1 MLETVWAFVGMR
13 NYKDELIKYLKF
25 KKHMGYVETRCMH
38 LRNSIC
44 RQACKYG
51 NVDKV
56 TRDKYLKYNKYLL
69 KLRNGR
75 K

>member
-1 MLETVWAFVGMR
+1 
-13 NYKDELIKYLKF
+13 
-25 KKHMGYVETRCMH
+25 MGYVETQCMH

-44 RQACKYG
+44 KQACMYG

-56 TRDKYLKYNKYLL
+56 TRAKYLKYNKYLL
-69 KLRNGR
+69 KLRNGT

>member
-1 MLETVWAFVGMR
+1 MR
-13 NYKDELIKYLKF
+13 NYKHELIKYLKF
-25 KKHMGYVETRCMH
+25 KKHMGYVESQCMH

-44 RQACKYG
+44 RQACMYG

-56 TRDKYLKYNKYLL
+56 IREKYLKYNKYLL
-69 KLRNGR
+69 KLRNGS